1 MQRCN
6 VTLRLSAGEL
16 LLERDRRYGFSFYHL
31 LISRAGRPCMRVT
44 HRNSD
49 RFKLPFHRILIPQS
63 ALPVSTRILT
73 LVMMTSDYLK
83 FKCVYLDWSV
93 KLQLILE
100 TTTYLCLYFIFIK
113 SVGRYSVQIGICV
126 KYANP
131 VLNRYI
137 NIVELI
143 EIINGP
149 LKQIVTI
156 NFASSPHK
164 SSEGAAAVVA
174 DIDAYKV
181 FLPARAS
188 GEITNDETMTPI
200 M

>member
-1 MQRCN
+1 M
-6 VTLRLSAGEL
+6 
-16 LLERDRRYGFSFYHL
+16 
-31 LISRAGRPCMRVT
+31 
-44 HRNSD
+44 
-49 RFKLPFHRILIPQS
+49 
-63 ALPVSTRILT
+63 
-73 LVMMTSDYLK
+73 
-83 FKCVYLDWSV
+83 
-93 KLQLILE
+93 KLQILE
-100 TTTYLCLYFIFIK
+100 TTTFIFIK
-113 SVGRYSVQIGICV
+113 LVGRYSVQIGICV